1 MPKVDLTITISVI
14 VALAAII
21 SPILTTVINNRYQLK
36 QKRMEL
42 KQKKYEQTVLYKR
55 TIFENYLRYLNEVA
69 QHPTDDSISG
79 YAQHY
84 PLAYLY
90 LPDEVRNKIS
100 IVNHKLSKTVIHA
113 NIIDDIDEII
123 IGVSKEIEKL

>member
-1 MPKVDLTITISVI
+1 MPKVDLTITVSVI

-21 SPILTTVINNRYQLK
+21 SPILTTIINNRYQLK